1 MIHYCAFIHSLMKNN
16 KCESLVNRFK
26 LKDNTSLRKPYQTV
40 LFDSK
45 YQQYSLTCVGTKL
58 LNKFIY
64 SQLEFSKEAFSNH
77 VLNQHIDIFINCK
90 NFFFSDNDLDKI
102 FKIP

>member
-1 MIHYCAFIHSLMKNN
+1 MQSQILSHLNIQPLVSRLMIHYCAFIHSLMKNN

-64 SQLEFSKEAFSNH
+64 TQMR
-77 VLNQHIDIFINCK
+77 Q
-90 NFFFSDNDLDKI
+90 NDVT
-102 FKIP
+102 